1 MSHCDLPP
9 EDPLE
14 LFLSENDTQCPTN
27 VPAAEDLQ
35 ASIAVADFQLPAS
48 ELLETITGAAV
59 LAVLASSL
67 FMLAP
72 PPPSAPPPLTARL
85 IPQTLM
91 LAPTTAEALVTSAA
105 LASAPA
111 APNVMS
117 RMRTVPASIV
127 GTPVSASIR

>member
-1 MSHCDLPP
+1 MSHRDLLP

-27 VPAAEDLQ
+27 VPAAEELQ

-59 LAVLASSL
+59 LAVFASSL

-72 PPPSAPPPLTARL
+72 PPPLPRPPLTARV
-85 IPQTLM
+85 IPQILM
-91 LAPTTAEALVTSAA
+91 LARTTAEAPATTQPLG
-105 LASAPA
+105 SAPA
-111 APNVMS
+111 TRSVIR
-117 RMRTVPASIV
+117 RMRMVPASAIERPGSV
-127 GTPVSASIR
+127 P

>member
-14 LFLSENDTQCPTN
+14 LFLSENDTQCPAN

-67 FMLAP
+67 FILAP
-72 PPPSAPPPLTARL
+72 PPPLPRPPLTARV
-85 IPQTLM
+85 IPQILM
-91 LAPTTAEALVTSAA
+91 LAPTTAEALATTQP
-105 LASAPA
+105 LGSAPA
-111 APNVMS
+111 ARSVIR
-117 RMRTVPASIV
+117 RMRMVPASAV
-127 GTPVSASIR
+127 ETPGSVP

>member
-67 FMLAP
+67 FILAP
-72 PPPSAPPPLTARL
+72 PPPLPRPPLTARV
-85 IPQTLM
+85 IPQLLM
-91 LAPTTAEALVTSAA
+91 LAPTTAEAPATTQPLGSA
-105 LASAPA
+105 LAGRS
-111 APNVMS
+111 VIR
-117 RMRTVPASIV
+117 RMRMVPASAV
-127 GTPVSASIR
+127 ETPGSVP

>member
-1 MSHCDLPP
+1 MSHCDLLA

-27 VPAAEDLQ
+27 VPAAEELH

-72 PPPSAPPPLTARL
+72 PPPLPRLPLTARV
-85 IPQTLM
+85 IPQILM
-91 LAPTTAEALVTSAA
+91 LAPTTAVAPATTQL
-105 LASAPA
+105 LGSAPA
-111 APNVMS
+111 ARSVIH
-117 RMRTVPASIV
+117 RMR
-127 GTPVSASIR
+127 